1 MLIIRLRTL
10 LGALPRAVDGLVDEA
25 FGPWAPRARR
35 GAAVVAALLAV
46 ALVVVGLALA
56 PSEFSDFSAYLPW
69 AVGAIAIGSL
79 LVVIVAARRSTDPR
93 PSVVPALIG
102 LLLVISAVPAV
113 QAGAELIVTRTSA
126 GDFVDRLTG
135 SDVSL
140 LEVQALALGMPFEAG
155 TDDRGDPSWFY
166 AVRDDLSD
174 ERVALIRSPVP
185 PGDFETRSVVA
196 RVLVDPDVVAG
207 ATEALDRHG
216 WRPQGLA
223 ADADHYLAEATSP
236 EGSVRSVGSA
246 SEIANLDA
254 GTLVRLELRFSGTGI
269 ARCEADQGAQGDIG
283 AGCDVRRLATGT
295 GGFLQVA
302 LDGDGVPLLVQ
313 TGFPASN
320 MPIHVVGR
328 QVRAESE
335 LASFL
340 SLPWVNRLLGWANV
354 LPFAYLDHDPRLP
367 VDHLW
372 LAPVLFLV
380 LAALLWLGRRLGYPT
395 FVLEPHAASAG
406 EGPRSEPAGPG
417 EREPV
422 RGLVSGRLARP
433 RGGPLDLDDA
443 PAELRPPSHASGA
456 GAGAGTD
463 VGAVLV
469 VDDPHGP
476 RFEITLPAGA
486 GALTNLDRGT
496 VHYLTARRPAL
507 WLHWFGS
514 DARLVFGDASERD
527 RAEALL
533 VRLRDAPARPG
544 VRRSAR

>member
-140 LEVQALALGMPFEAG
+140 LEVQALALGVPFEAG
-155 TDDRGDPSWFY
+155 TDDRGEPSWFY

-207 ATEALDRHG
+207 ATQALDRHG

-223 ADADHYLAEATSP
+223 AGTDHYLAEATSP
-236 EGSVRSVGSA
+236 EGSVRSTRSA
-246 SEIANLDA
+246 SEIADLDA
-254 GTLVRLELRFSGTGI
+254 GTLVRIELRFSGTGI
-269 ARCEADQGAQGDIG
+269 ARCEADQGAQGGIG
-283 AGCDVRRLATGT
+283 ADCDVRRLATGT
-295 GGFLQVA
+295 GGFVQVA
-302 LDGDGVPLLVQ
+302 HDGDGVPLLVQ
-313 TGFPASN
+313 TGFPASD

-328 QVRAESE
+328 QVRAERE

-354 LPFAYLDHDPRLP
+354 LPFAYLDHDPRLQ

-380 LAALLWLGRRLGYPT
+380 FAALLWLGRRLGYPT
-395 FVLEPHAASAG
+395 FVLEPRAASGAG
-406 EGPRSEPAGPG
+406 EGPRSEPAGW
-417 EREPV
+417 RETEAV

-433 RGGPLDLDDA
+433 HGGPLDLDDA
-443 PAELRPPSHASGA
+443 PGELRPPSAGSG
-456 GAGAGTD
+456 G
-463 VGAVLV
+463 GAVLM

-514 DARLVFGDASERD
+514 DARLVFRDASQRD

-544 VRRSAR
+544 VRRTAR